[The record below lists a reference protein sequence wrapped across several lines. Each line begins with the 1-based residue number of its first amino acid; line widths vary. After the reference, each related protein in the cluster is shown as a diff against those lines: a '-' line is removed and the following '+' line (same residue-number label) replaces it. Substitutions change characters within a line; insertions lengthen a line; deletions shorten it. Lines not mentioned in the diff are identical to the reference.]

1 MRNRVKNLLNKIL
14 INAGDENGR
23 VVIFDPNFEA
33 EINFR
38 SVFFNK
44 THGVSN
50 ATGNTL
56 IPVLNIPDFEL
67 FVDSMTDYLT
77 EAIPFYKND
86 FLGLDPRYL
95 AEKLIYD
102 VLGSATPA
110 DFANMVPYLKHRT
123 NMLKNKFKKQI
134 FHWGKYKEFKFL
146 GSIEEAGSQYEAP
159 YKFLAAF
166 DDESGARFKLPAVLF
181 GVDGDKVYIY
191 AIQNTAIKQTEESIR
206 KNQDITKKLNRYF
219 RKVNLNVDEQD
230 IIANVS
236 PNFLVVLTIFTSYMR
251 QLGKKEL
258 VAPLYF
264 PVRYDSN
271 LDYHMRLM
279 PEGETAQSIQEKHDH
294 NYLNTVNKFAYLFL
308 RYSYHFPETQAE
320 YDENSSRITAQLK
333 KCTPK
338 DSNIIYEIDN
348 LVPVQN
354 KKEMQ

>member
-86 FLGLDPRYL
+86 FLGLEPRYL

-134 FHWGKYKEFKFL
+134 FHWGNPARRGVRAIWL
-146 GSIEEAGSQYEAP
+146 RSDRWSGRRCAAGNFPAGLHP
-159 YKFLAAF
+159 GN
-166 DDESGARFKLPAVLF
+166 DRSGTRRRRLP
-181 GVDGDKVYIY
+181 
-191 AIQNTAIKQTEESIR
+191 
-206 KNQDITKKLNRYF
+206 
-219 RKVNLNVDEQD
+219 
-230 IIANVS
+230 
-236 PNFLVVLTIFTSYMR
+236 
-251 QLGKKEL
+251 
-258 VAPLYF
+258 
-264 PVRYDSN
+264 
-271 LDYHMRLM
+271 
-279 PEGETAQSIQEKHDH
+279 
-294 NYLNTVNKFAYLFL
+294 
-308 RYSYHFPETQAE
+308 
-320 YDENSSRITAQLK
+320 
-333 KCTPK
+333 
-338 DSNIIYEIDN
+338 
-348 LVPVQN
+348 
-354 KKEMQ
+354 